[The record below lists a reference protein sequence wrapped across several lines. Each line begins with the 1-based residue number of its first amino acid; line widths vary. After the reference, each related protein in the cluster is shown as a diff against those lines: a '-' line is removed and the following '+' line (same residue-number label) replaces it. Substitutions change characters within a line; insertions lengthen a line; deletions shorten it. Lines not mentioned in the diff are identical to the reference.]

1 MRRELACGA
10 LMMTVLLTGCSKQ
23 DQQAQQQGVLL
34 RGQYQ
39 AMSGWSGTFRVSAH
53 LGQQLYEFALEGT
66 AQQEGETVL
75 TVVEPEWMAG
85 VTARMTDEEAVL
97 EYDGAGMTLG
107 TLNGDGLSP
116 IAAIPEML
124 DQVAQG
130 YIAQC
135 SWAQEGEDTFLEL
148 TCRDPEQEQGAGTEY
163 TMWFAPDTFA
173 LRMAEVQVEGV
184 TVLTVTSDDFT
195 MEMNEDESTDHADLD
210 GDPSGQSGA

>member
-1 MRRELACGA
+1 
-10 LMMTVLLTGCSKQ
+10 MMTVLLTGCSKQ

-53 LGQQLYEFALEGT
+53 LGQQLYEFTLEGT

-107 TLNGDGLSP
+107 TLNGEGLSP

-124 DQVAQG
+124 DQVTQG

-148 TCRDPEQEQGAGTEY
+148 TCRDP
-163 TMWFAPDTFA
+163 
-173 LRMAEVQVEGV
+173 
-184 TVLTVTSDDFT
+184 
-195 MEMNEDESTDHADLD
+195 
-210 GDPSGQSGA
+210 

>member
-1 MRRELACGA
+1 MEGGNGAFRLPIRKGGYALRRELACGA
-10 LMMTVLLTGCSKQ
+10 LMMTVLLTGCSKR

-53 LGQQLYEFALEGT
+53 LGQQLYEFTLEGT

-85 VTARMTDEEAVL
+85 VTARMTHEEAVL

-116 IAAIPEML
+116 
-124 DQVAQG
+124 
-130 YIAQC
+130 
-135 SWAQEGEDTFLEL
+135 WAPST
-148 TCRDPEQEQGAGTEY
+148 GT
-163 TMWFAPDTFA
+163 A
-173 LRMAEVQVEGV
+173 
-184 TVLTVTSDDFT
+184 
-195 MEMNEDESTDHADLD
+195 
-210 GDPSGQSGA
+210 

>member
-1 MRRELACGA
+1 MWKKRLLPLLLA
-10 LMMTVLLTGCSKQ
+10 VLLTGCAAKERTLSQKAL
-23 DQQAQQQGVLL
+23 DL
-34 RGQYQ
+34 RTGLME
-39 AMSGWSGTFRVSAH
+39 AGGCTFTAAVTADLGGRVYPFTLDCAVD
-53 LGQQLYEFALEGT
+53 LQ
-66 AQQEGETVL
+66 GETTL

-135 SWAQEGEDTFLEL
+135 SWAQEVEDTFLEL

-163 TMWFAPDTFA
+163 TMWFEPDTFD

-210 GDPSGQSGA
+210 GDPSGQFGA